1 MLKGHLYL
9 KVSSKY
15 DSTVTASPYFVAY
28 RLLNDVNKAK
38 KFGKKKKKKGN
49 NKRFVYSGPNFT
61 YKYELYN
68 TLGSKITLP

>member
-1 MLKGHLYL
+1 MLKGRLYL

-38 KFGKKKKKKGN
+38 KFGKKKKKETIKDL
-49 NKRFVYSGPNFT
+49 FT
-61 YKYELYN
+61 LDQ
-68 TLGSKITLP
+68 TLPTNMNSIIHWVLK

>member
-1 MLKGHLYL
+1 MLKGHLCL

-15 DSTVTASPYFVAY
+15 DSTVTASPYFVVY

-38 KFGKKKKKKGN
+38 KFYKKKGN
-49 NKRFVYSGPNFT
+49 TKRFVYSGPNLT

-68 TLGSKITLP
+68 KLGSKITLP

>member
-15 DSTVTASPYFVAY
+15 DSTVTASPYFVVY

-38 KFGKKKKKKGN
+38 KFYKKKKKKETL
-49 NKRFVYSGPNFT
+49 KDLFT
-61 YKYELYN
+61 LDQ
-68 TLGSKITLP
+68 T

>member
-15 DSTVTASPYFVAY
+15 DSTVTASPYFVVY

-38 KFGKKKKKKGN
+38 KFYKKKGN
-49 NKRFVYSGPNFT
+49 TKRFVYSGPNLT

-68 TLGSKITLP
+68 KLGSKITVTWS